1 MTRGVFLV
9 AKKIRR
15 KTLWKKHKRKLR
27 LLICLALVILGV
39 HCFEQKAGDFS
50 RSYFP
55 TFARQVTT
63 KCVTKAVEQVLSEE
77 NYSYGDFAALQYCE
91 GHVSAIQTNAAAIN
105 RLKNRVVAAA
115 EQEVEK
121 IHNSEVHIPLGAFT
135 GLTLIA
141 NDGPKIPLTYC
152 LTGSFDAELVSSFE
166 SAGINQ
172 TVHHIRLVVKAEIV
186 TASVDYKD
194 TLCFSTDYEVAQSVI
209 VGGIPSSYGSGCL
222 SVR

>member
-1 MTRGVFLV
+1 MLLAALLVLFAAVRG
-9 AKKIRR
+9 
-15 KTLWKKHKRKLR
+15 
-27 LLICLALVILGV
+27 
-39 HCFEQKAGDFS
+39 FERQVGQFS
-50 RSYFP
+50 QSYFP
-55 TFARQVTT
+55 AFARQVTT
-63 KCVTKAVEQVLSEE
+63 KAVTEAVEEVLQ
-77 NYSYGDFAALQYCE
+77 G
-91 GHVSAIQTNAAAIN
+91 GAIN
-105 RLKNRVVAAA
+105 RLKNSVVAAA
-115 EQEVEK
+115 EQKAEE
-121 IHNSEVHIPLGAFT
+121 IHNSVMYIPLGAFS

-141 NDGPKIPLTYC
+141 NEGPKIPLTYC
-152 LTGSFDAELVSSFE
+152 LTGSFSAELVSSFE

>member
-1 MTRGVFLV
+1 MLLAALLVLFAAVRG
-9 AKKIRR
+9 
-15 KTLWKKHKRKLR
+15 
-27 LLICLALVILGV
+27 
-39 HCFEQKAGDFS
+39 FERQVGQFS
-50 RSYFP
+50 QSYFP
-55 TFARQVTT
+55 AFARQVTT
-63 KCVTKAVEQVLSEE
+63 KAVTEAVEEVLQGGG
-77 NYSYGDFAALQYCE
+77 YSYDDLAVIRYSG
-91 GHVSAIQTNAAAIN
+91 GSVSAIETNPNAIN
-105 RLKNRVVAAA
+105 RLKNSVVAAA
-115 EQEVEK
+115 EQKAEE
-121 IHNSEVHIPLGAFT
+121 IHNSVMYIPLGAFS

-141 NDGPKIPLTYC
+141 NEGPKILLTYC
-152 LTGSFDAELVSSFE
+152 LTGSFSAELVSSFE

>member
-1 MTRGVFLV
+1 MLLAALLVLFAAVRG
-9 AKKIRR
+9 
-15 KTLWKKHKRKLR
+15 
-27 LLICLALVILGV
+27 
-39 HCFEQKAGDFS
+39 FERQVGQFS
-50 RSYFP
+50 QSYFP
-55 TFARQVTT
+55 AFARQVTT
-63 KCVTKAVEQVLSEE
+63 KAVTEAVEEVLQGGG
-77 NYSYGDFAALQYCE
+77 YSSDDLAVIRYSG
-91 GHVSAIQTNAAAIN
+91 GSVSAIETNPNAIN
-105 RLKNRVVAAA
+105 RLKNSVVAAA
-115 EQEVEK
+115 EQKAEE
-121 IHNSEVHIPLGAFT
+121 IHNSVMYIPLGAFS

-141 NDGPKIPLTYC
+141 NEGPKIPLTYC
-152 LTGSFDAELVSSFE
+152 LTGSFSAELVSSFE

>member
-1 MTRGVFLV
+1 MLLAALLVLFAAVRG
-9 AKKIRR
+9 
-15 KTLWKKHKRKLR
+15 
-27 LLICLALVILGV
+27 
-39 HCFEQKAGDFS
+39 FERQVGQFS
-50 RSYFP
+50 QSYFP
-55 TFARQVTT
+55 AFARQVTT
-63 KCVTKAVEQVLSEE
+63 KAVTEAVEEVLQGGG
-77 NYSYGDFAALQYCE
+77 YSYDDLAAIRYS
-91 GHVSAIQTNAAAIN
+91 GGSVSAIETNPNAIN
-105 RLKNRVVAAA
+105 RLKNSVVAAA
-115 EQEVEK
+115 EQKAEE
-121 IHNSEVHIPLGAFT
+121 IHNSVMYIPLGAFS

-141 NDGPKIPLTYC
+141 NEGPKIPLTYC
-152 LTGSFDAELVSSFE
+152 LTGSFSAELVSSFE